1 VKRLPRYS
9 LSAVA
14 VAALAVPFLSGS
26 TSATSAAS
34 SWGKAP
40 KNVTVT
46 WTDPDAVTAGTT
58 TTTSTALYK
67 FSSIVSGKPV
77 RWNPC
82 QAIHWKFRTTGA
94 PTGSGAVVKDT
105 IAKVA
110 AATGIR
116 FVYDGTTTATPTS
129 AWLPKTSS
137 GIRPVLI
144 GWTDASH
151 SDLLRNQPAA
161 VLGVTRTAYFGIL
174 QGTTTLAATKAA
186 VIALDR
192 TNRLPLTGAVSWK
205 TTMLHELGHAMGLDH
220 VGNNN
225 QLMYP
230 VLQRDLYGLQSGDKA
245 GLYKL
250 GRASGCIDLGF

>member
-1 VKRLPRYS
+1 MPALRLP
-9 LSAVA
+9 LALVGA
-14 VAALAVPFLSGS
+14 VAAAALATAGL
-26 TSATSAAS
+26 AAS
-34 SWGKAP
+34 SPAAAP
-40 KNVTVT
+40 SLRPTVT
-46 WTDPDAVTAGTT
+46 WSDAAPVIAGTT
-58 TTTSTALYK
+58 TTSTTSLYK
-67 FSSIVSGKPV
+67 FSSFVAGKPV

-82 QAIHWKFRTTGA
+82 AAIHWRFRTAGA
-94 PTGSGAVVKDT
+94 PTGALTVVK
-105 IAKVA
+105 AAVSAVA
-110 AATGIR
+110 SATGIR
-116 FVYDGTTTATPTS
+116 WVYDGPTTATPTS
-129 AWLPKTSS
+129 AWLPKTST

-144 GWTDASH
+144 GWTDGSH

-161 VLGVTRTAYFGIL
+161 VLGMTRTAYFGVTL
-174 QGTTTLAATKAA
+174 NGVQLAATKAA

-192 TNRLPLTGAVSWK
+192 TNKLPLTGAVSWN
-205 TTMLHELGHAMGLDH
+205 TVMLHELGHAMGLDH